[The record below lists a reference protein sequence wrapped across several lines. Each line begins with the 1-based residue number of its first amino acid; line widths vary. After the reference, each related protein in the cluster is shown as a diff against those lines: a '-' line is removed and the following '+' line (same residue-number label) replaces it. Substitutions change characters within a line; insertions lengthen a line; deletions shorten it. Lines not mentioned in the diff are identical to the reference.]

1 MSPLSPALVALARTP
16 SRYGLVNEPA
26 PAPELPEGMVETV
39 AAAAVRQLLLN
50 WNLDR
55 LHQGTA
61 SWNPLGDFIPPG
73 AKVVLKPNWV
83 LHYNQSGQGL
93 DCLVT
98 HPDTL
103 EAVLRYVAL
112 TNPAKV
118 TVGDAPIQGC
128 DFEQLSRSCALDE
141 MLARTR
147 NRGLAVH
154 IVDFRRTILESAA
167 GRQRHRDVRPIDQ
180 YVLFDLAGDSL
191 LEPLGGDAERFR
203 VTMYDPRMLSR
214 THAPGKHQYLIAREV
229 IDADVVIN
237 MPKLKCHKKAGIT
250 AALKNMVGI
259 NGNKEYLPHHRKGGD
274 RSGGDCYPGSSWLKA
289 RAEDML
295 DMANR
300 NDPGPLH
307 YTFRRASALLTS
319 CAGALGDNADLEG
332 SWHGNDTVWRTC
344 LDLQRIL
351 HYGDLHGRLQNT
363 HQRRVITITDGII
376 AGEGEGPLAN
386 TPAEAGLM
394 TAGRNTAAI
403 DWCHARL
410 MGIDPTK
417 IALVQHAFDP
427 FRYPL
432 TVDFQPS
439 DVQVVDENG
448 VTPADSLRPLL
459 GRAFVMPS
467 GWRGHCELKREELE
481 PACQ

>member
-1 MSPLSPALVALARTP
+1 MVDSGMSPLSPALVALARTP

-112 TNPAKV
+112 TNPAKG

-154 IVDFRRTILESAA
+154 IVD
-167 GRQRHRDVRPIDQ
+167 
-180 YVLFDLAGDSL
+180 
-191 LEPLGGDAERFR
+191 
-203 VTMYDPRMLSR
+203 
-214 THAPGKHQYLIAREV
+214 
-229 IDADVVIN
+229 
-237 MPKLKCHKKAGIT
+237 
-250 AALKNMVGI
+250 
-259 NGNKEYLPHHRKGGD
+259 
-274 RSGGDCYPGSSWLKA
+274 
-289 RAEDML
+289 
-295 DMANR
+295 
-300 NDPGPLH
+300 
-307 YTFRRASALLTS
+307 
-319 CAGALGDNADLEG
+319 
-332 SWHGNDTVWRTC
+332 
-344 LDLQRIL
+344 
-351 HYGDLHGRLQNT
+351 
-363 HQRRVITITDGII
+363 
-376 AGEGEGPLAN
+376 
-386 TPAEAGLM
+386 
-394 TAGRNTAAI
+394 
-403 DWCHARL
+403 
-410 MGIDPTK
+410 
-417 IALVQHAFDP
+417 
-427 FRYPL
+427 
-432 TVDFQPS
+432 
-439 DVQVVDENG
+439 
-448 VTPADSLRPLL
+448 
-459 GRAFVMPS
+459 
-467 GWRGHCELKREELE
+467 
-481 PACQ
+481 